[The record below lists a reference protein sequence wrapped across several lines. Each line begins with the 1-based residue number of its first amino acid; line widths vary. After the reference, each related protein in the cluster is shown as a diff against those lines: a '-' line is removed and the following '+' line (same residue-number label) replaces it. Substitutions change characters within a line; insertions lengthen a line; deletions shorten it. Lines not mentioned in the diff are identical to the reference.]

1 MTNANYIKYAVIV
14 VTLFVV
20 AAVYYY
26 KSSNTNSNT
35 AHQSSGNSH
44 TSNTEHLTA
53 PTTNAPTRAA
63 PTTAAP
69 TTTAPTRAAPT
80 TTAPTTQPNAPVTLA
95 PTTAAPINGNFL
107 ATTAPTTQTNVPSTP
122 APTTAVPTMTVPT
135 TAAPTTAAPINGNF
149 LATTAPTTQ
158 TNAPATLAPTTAVPT
173 MAVPTMTVPTTAAP
187 INGNFLATT
196 APTTQTN
203 APATPAPTTAGP
215 QWGPY
220 GALNFTSATDSA
232 FVDGMCDR
240 NGVQYR
246 TQIGTSNP
254 LTEYGDCDNGL
265 PYLPDF
271 SGTWDKCILNGI
283 DCGQVTIKS
292 NGGILFEII
301 ISPLPVT
308 FKRNPIITY
317 STKSTTIN
325 CGAFN
330 VNLGQ
335 VTIYYNSTTGERL
348 VIRMGTQGSS
358 YYLCRKVKPTN
369 QGYEMLSGNVFN
381 NYNFTYFN
389 KTLNVVSNGCL

>member
-14 VTLFVV
+14 VTLFVL

-44 TSNTEHLTA
+44 TSNTEHLATTA
-53 PTTNAPTRAA
+53 PTTNAPTSAA

-69 TTTAPTRAAPT
+69 TTTAPTTNAPTRAAPT
-80 TTAPTTQPNAPVTLA
+80 TTAPTTQPNAPATLA

-107 ATTAPTTQTNVPSTP
+107 ATTAPTTQTNAPS
-122 APTTAVPTMTVPT
+122 
-135 TAAPTTAAPINGNF
+135 
-149 LATTAPTTQ
+149 
-158 TNAPATLAPTTAVPT
+158 
-173 MAVPTMTVPTTAAP
+173 
-187 INGNFLATT
+187 
-196 APTTQTN
+196 
-203 APATPAPTTAGP
+203 TPAPTTAGP

-232 FVDGMCDR
+232 FVAGMCDR

-335 VTIYYNSTTGERL
+335 VTIYYNRTTGERL

-381 NYNFTYFN
+381 NYNFTHFN